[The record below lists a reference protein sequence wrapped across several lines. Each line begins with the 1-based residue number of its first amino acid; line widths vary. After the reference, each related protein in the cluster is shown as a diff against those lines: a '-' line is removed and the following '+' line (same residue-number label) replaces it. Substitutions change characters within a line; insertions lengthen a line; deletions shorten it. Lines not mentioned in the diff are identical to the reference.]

1 MTTMLDKM
9 AEALYVAD
17 CRFANGLGMQ
27 DVAFPPWA
35 AVSYSIRARFHDAAR
50 AALQAIRVPDAG
62 MIEAGESAAWDKGN
76 SMPTIRAMP
85 IGYTAMIDAILS
97 ESA

>member
-1 MTTMLDKM
+1 MTTMLDKLS
-9 AEALYVAD
+9 EVID
-17 CRFANGLGMQ
+17 ER
-27 DVAFPPWA
+27 V
-35 AVSYSIRARFHDAAR
+35 RASGPIWDYDAKEIAR

>member
-1 MTTMLDKM
+1 MTTMLDKLI
-9 AEALYVAD
+9 EAIMDSGPVGCCTISEREAKE
-17 CRFANGLGMQ
+17 
-27 DVAFPPWA
+27 
-35 AVSYSIRARFHDAAR
+35 IAR

>member
-1 MTTMLDKM
+1 MLDKM

-50 AALQAIRVPDAG
+50 AALQAIRVPTDEMDGAG
-62 MIEAGESAAWDKGN
+62 FEALKTEQGKSSLGTC
-76 SMPTIRAMP
+76 SVVF
-85 IGYTAMIDAILS
+85 TAMIDAILS

>member
-1 MTTMLDKM
+1 MTTMLDKA
-9 AEALYVAD
+9 AEALCARTEGRSDVW
-17 CRFANGLGMQ
+17 Q
-27 DVAFPPWA
+27 DL
-35 AVSYSIRARFHDAAR
+35 SDRDRNDYTDLTR

-62 MIEAGESAAWDKGN
+62 MIEAGERAAWDKGN